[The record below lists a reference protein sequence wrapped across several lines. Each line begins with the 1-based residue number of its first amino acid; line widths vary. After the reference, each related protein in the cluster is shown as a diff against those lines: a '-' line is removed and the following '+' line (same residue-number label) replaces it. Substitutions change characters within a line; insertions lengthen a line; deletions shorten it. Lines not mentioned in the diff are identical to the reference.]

1 MYSFTEEN
9 YLKAIYKLHE
19 RSSESVSTNA
29 IAELLHTKAASVTD
43 MLQKLS
49 TKKLL
54 KYEKYKGVSLTEK
67 GKRIALDI
75 VRKHR
80 LWEVFLH
87 EKLGFGW
94 DEVHDMAEQL
104 EHIQSELLVN
114 KLDDFLGN
122 PTHDPHGDPI
132 PTRQGELKK
141 SNLILLNAVKP
152 GIKVIMLGVVDHSP
166 VFLKHL
172 DKLGITLG
180 MEIEVLEVNDFDGSL
195 HVQLNHKKQMDMSK
209 DVARNILVSEK
220 S

>member
-9 YLKAIYKLHE
+9 YLKAIYKLNE
-19 RSSESVSTNA
+19 RSSDSVNTNA
-29 IAELLHTKAASVTD
+29 IAELLQTKAASVTD

-49 TKKLL
+49 VKKLL
-54 KYEKYKGVSLTEK
+54 KYEKYRGVTLTEK
-67 GKRIALDI
+67 GKKIALDI

-94 DEVHDMAEQL
+94 DEVHEMAEQL

-132 PTRQGELKK
+132 PTRQGEIK
-141 SNLILLNAVKP
+141 NGNYMLLNTVKT
-152 GIKVIMLGVVDHSP
+152 GNKMVMLGVVDHSP

-180 MEIEVLEVNDFDGSL
+180 ILIEVLDINEYDGSVHIL
-195 HVQLNHKKQMDMSK
+195 VNNKRQMDMSK
-209 DVARNILVSEK
+209 DVARNILVAEK